1 MKLTI
6 NRLDYKNPS
15 DINSYKFLP
24 SLSNVN
30 DIVDVNE
37 VNGITVYFQTK
48 DEAETFLS
56 KFPKSYNGR
65 LGKGIEYHVSFNFNT
80 FWGNKTTGDKNETA
94 IKTRVKVINKIK
106 SLIIQKNVAD
116 FCI

>member
-37 VNGITVYFQTK
+37 VNGITALFLTR
-48 DEAETFLS
+48 DEAQTFLT
-56 KFPKSYNGR
+56 KFPKSYKGR
-65 LGKGIEYHVSFNFNT
+65 LGTISTEGYKYHVSFNFNT
-80 FWGNKTTGDKNETA
+80 FWGNKTTGDKNETT

-106 SLIIQKNVAD
+106 SL
-116 FCI
+116 